1 MENIENKSF
10 KNYILNNK
18 KKLSLLA
25 GAIFLSLIYFWW
37 ADNTKKKD
45 RDKNSE
51 DFISAKVFLSKN
63 ENEKSLEILKNII
76 STNDEVYSPLSLFLI
91 IDRNLDENRENILK
105 YFDQIISIN
114 SLEKEDLNLL
124 KLKKAIYISDIADE
138 KDLLEMLNPILNSD
152 SVWKYKSLKLL
163 GDYYFNKKEYIKAKQ
178 YYSKILTLEDPSV
191 NLSDINRKIKIIE
204 ND

>member
-10 KNYILNNK
+10 KNYILSNK
-18 KKLSLLA
+18 KKLLLLA
-25 GAIFLSLIYFWW
+25 GVIFLSLIYFWW
-37 ADNTKKKD
+37 ADNIKKKD
-45 RDKNSE
+45 RYKNSE
-51 DFISAKVFLSKN
+51 DFISAKIFLSKN

-91 IDRNLDENRENILK
+91 IDRNLDENRENVLK

-124 KLKKAIYISDIADE
+124 KLKKAIYISDSADE
-138 KDLLEMLNPILNSD
+138 NDLLEILNPILNSN
-152 SVWKYKSLKLL
+152 SVWKNKSLKLL

-178 YYSKILTLEDPSV
+178 YYSDILNLEDQSIDF
-191 NLSDINRKIKIIE
+191 SEINRKLKIIK

>member
-10 KNYILNNK
+10 KNLILSNK
-18 KKLSLLA
+18 KKLLLLA
-25 GAIFLSLIYFWW
+25 GVIFLSLIYFWW

-45 RDKNSE
+45 RYKNSE
-51 DFISAKVFLSKN
+51 DFISAKIFLSKN
-63 ENEKSLEILKNII
+63 EKEKSLEILKNII
-76 STNDEVYSPLSLFLI
+76 STNDEVYSPLSLFVI
-91 IDRNLDENRENILK
+91 IDRNLEENRENVLK

-124 KLKKAIYISDIADE
+124 KLKKAIYISDSADE
-138 KDLLEMLNPILNSD
+138 TDLLKMLNPILNSE

-178 YYSKILTLEDPSV
+178 YYSKILTLEDPSID
-191 NLSDINRKIKIIE
+191 LSYINRKIKIIE

>member
-76 STNDEVYSPLSLFLI
+76 STNDAVYSPLSLFLI
-91 IDRNLDENRENILK
+91 IDRNLDENRENVLK

-124 KLKKAIYISDIADE
+124 KLKKAIYISDSADE
-138 KDLLEMLNPILNSD
+138 NDLLEILNPILNSN
-152 SVWKYKSLKLL
+152 SVWNNKSLKLL

-178 YYSKILTLEDPSV
+178 YYSDILNLEDQSID
-191 NLSDINRKIKIIE
+191 LTEINRKLKIIK

>member
-1 MENIENKSF
+1 MENTENKSL
-10 KNYILNNK
+10 KNFILYNK
-18 KKLSLLA
+18 KKLFLLI
-25 GAIFLSLIYFWW
+25 GVIFFSLIYLWW

-45 RDKNSE
+45 RYKNSE
-51 DFISAKVFLSKN
+51 DFIAAKIFLSKN
-63 ENEKSLEILKNII
+63 ENQKSLEVLKKII
-76 STNDEVYSPLSLFLI
+76 STNDEVYSPLSLFII
-91 IDRNLDENRENILK
+91 IDRNLEENRENVLK

-124 KLKKAIYISDIADE
+124 KLKKAIYISDSADE
-138 KDLLEMLNPILNSD
+138 KDLLKMLNPIINSD

-163 GDYYFNKKEYIKAKQ
+163 GDYYFSKKEYIKAKQ

-191 NLSDINRKIKIIE
+191 DLSDINRKIKIME

>member
-91 IDRNLDENRENILK
+91 IDRNLDDNRENVLK

-124 KLKKAIYISDIADE
+124 KLKKAIYISDSADE
-138 KDLLEMLNPILNSD
+138 NDLLEVLNPILNSN

-178 YYSKILTLEDPSV
+178 YYSDILNLEDQSID
-191 NLSDINRKIKIIE
+191 LTETNRKLKIIK

>member
-10 KNYILNNK
+10 KNLILSNK
-18 KKLSLLA
+18 KKLLLLA
-25 GAIFLSLIYFWW
+25 GVIFLSLIYFWW
-37 ADNTKKKD
+37 ADNIKKKD
-45 RDKNSE
+45 RYKNSE
-51 DFISAKVFLSKN
+51 DFISAKIFLSKN

-91 IDRNLDENRENILK
+91 IDRNLDENRENVLK

-124 KLKKAIYISDIADE
+124 KLKKAIYISDSADE
-138 KDLLEMLNPILNSD
+138 KDLLKMLNPILNSD

-178 YYSKILTLEDPSV
+178 YYSKILTLEDPSID
-191 NLSDINRKIKIIE
+191 LSDINRKIKTIE

>member
-10 KNYILNNK
+10 KNYILSNK
-18 KKLSLLA
+18 KKLLLLA
-25 GAIFLSLIYFWW
+25 GVIFLSLIYFWW
-37 ADNTKKKD
+37 ADNIKKKD
-45 RDKNSE
+45 RYKNSE
-51 DFISAKVFLSKN
+51 DFISAKIFLSKN

-91 IDRNLDENRENILK
+91 IDRNLDENRENVLK

-124 KLKKAIYISDIADE
+124 KLKKAIYISDSADE
-138 KDLLEMLNPILNSD
+138 NDLLEVLNPILNSN

-178 YYSKILTLEDPSV
+178 YYSDILNLEDQSID
-191 NLSDINRKIKIIE
+191 LTETNRKLKIIK

>member
-10 KNYILNNK
+10 KNYILSNK
-18 KKLSLLA
+18 KKLLLLA
-25 GAIFLSLIYFWW
+25 GVIVLSLIYFWW
-37 ADNTKKKD
+37 ADNEKKKD
-45 RDKNSE
+45 RYKNSE

-63 ENEKSLEILKNII
+63 ENGKSLEILRNII

-91 IDRNLDENRENILK
+91 IDRNLDENRENVLK

-124 KLKKAIYISDIADE
+124 KLKKAIYISDSADE
-138 KDLLEMLNPILNSD
+138 NDLLEVLNPILNSN

-178 YYSKILTLEDPSV
+178 YYSDILNLEDQSID
-191 NLSDINRKIKIIE
+191 LTETNRKLKIIK

>member
-10 KNYILNNK
+10 KNYILSNK
-18 KKLSLLA
+18 KKLLLLV
-25 GAIFLSLIYFWW
+25 GVIFLSLIYFWW
-37 ADNTKKKD
+37 TDNIKKKD
-45 RDKNSE
+45 RYKNSE

-63 ENEKSLEILKNII
+63 ENEKSLEILKKII
-76 STNDEVYSPLSLFLI
+76 STNDEVYSPLSLFMI
-91 IDRNLDENRENILK
+91 IDRNLEENRENVLK

-124 KLKKAIYISDIADE
+124 KLKKAIYISESADE
-138 KDLLEMLNPILNSD
+138 NDLLELLNPILNSN
-152 SVWKYKSLKLL
+152 SVWKHKSLKLL

-178 YYSKILTLEDPSV
+178 YYSDILNLEDQSID
-191 NLSDINRKIKIIE
+191 LSEINRKLKIIK

>member
-10 KNYILNNK
+10 KNYILSNK
-18 KKLSLLA
+18 KKLLLLA
-25 GAIFLSLIYFWW
+25 GVIFLSLIYFLWTE
-37 ADNTKKKD
+37 NKKKKD
-45 RDKNSE
+45 RYKNSE

-63 ENEKSLEILKNII
+63 ENEKSLEILKKII

-91 IDRNLDENRENILK
+91 IDRNLDENRENVLK

-124 KLKKAIYISDIADE
+124 KLKKAIYISESADE
-138 KDLLEMLNPILNSD
+138 NDLLELLNPILNSN

-178 YYSKILTLEDPSV
+178 YYSDILNLEDQSIDF
-191 NLSDINRKIKIIE
+191 SEINRKLKIIK

>member
-10 KNYILNNK
+10 KNLILSNK
-18 KKLSLLA
+18 KKLLLLA
-25 GAIFLSLIYFWW
+25 GVIFLSLIYFLW
-37 ADNTKKKD
+37 ADNIKKKD
-45 RDKNSE
+45 RYKNSE
-51 DFISAKVFLSKN
+51 DFISAKIFLSKN

-76 STNDEVYSPLSLFLI
+76 STNDAVYSPLSLFLI
-91 IDRNLDENRENILK
+91 IDRNLDENRENVLK

-124 KLKKAIYISDIADE
+124 KLKKAIYISDSADE
-138 KDLLEMLNPILNSD
+138 NDLLEILNPILNSN

-178 YYSKILTLEDPSV
+178 YYSDILNLEDQSIDF
-191 NLSDINRKIKIIE
+191 SEINRKLKIIK